1 MDFPKKQQQCLIPKY
16 LLDYLDEVNE
26 LHPDPSDLGGGDNIE
41 AGTGIEITGDETKTI
56 SIDDSIVAT
65 QEYVAEYVEE
75 HPGPQGPA
83 GPQGP
88 VGATGP
94 EGPQGPQGQQ
104 GEQGIQGET
113 GPAGAT
119 GPQGPAGPTGATGP
133 QGPAGQDGLTTSI
146 SVNGTTYTQS
156 SGLITLP
163 NYPTVNNNTITITQG
178 GVTKG
183 TFTLNQSSDS
193 TIALDSGSTPSN
205 MVTTNTAQ
213 DITSSKT
220 FVGNKKLAFKQN
232 ASNDVLGFTAYDLS
246 NNEYG
251 NLQINARSMK
261 INNVT
266 STKNFV
272 SLGNYKES
280 YISGVR
286 AEIGVR
292 VQADKTG
299 SASPASKNYIYP
311 RNFTNLPSTSDTFYI
326 PLCVNGN
333 YADDAGNINLSIPTV
348 PTTVSSFTND
358 AGYITQQALV
368 GYQTT
373 SNLVTSIS
381 SQSTDTQYPSA
392 KCVYDIV
399 GDIETLLAA
408 L

>member
-16 LLDYLDEVNE
+16 LLDYLGEVNE

-56 SIDDSIVAT
+56 SIDDSVVAT

-88 VGATGP
+88 KGDTG
-94 EGPQGPQGQQ
+94 EQGPQ

-193 TIALDSGSTPSN
+193 TIALDAGSAPSN

-266 STKNFV
+266 STKDFV
-272 SLGNYKES
+272 SLGNYKQTS
-280 YISGVR
+280 VSGAR
-286 AEIGVR
+286 AEVGVR

-299 SASPASKNYIYP
+299 SANPASKNFIYP
-311 RNFTNLPSTSDTFYI
+311 RNFANLPSTSDTFYI

-333 YADDAGNINLSIPTV
+333 YADNAGNISLTIPTV
-348 PTTVSSFTND
+348 PTNVSAFTND

-381 SQSTDTQYPSA
+381 AQSTDNQYPSA

>member
-1 MDFPKKQQQCLIPKY
+1 MDFPKKQQQSLIPKY
-16 LLDYLDEVNE
+16 LLDYLGEVNE

-41 AGTGIEITGDETKTI
+41 AGTGIKITGDETKTI
-56 SIDDSIVAT
+56 SIDEEIVAT
-65 QEYVAEYVEE
+65 QDYVQDYVEE

-88 VGATGP
+88 TGATGPQGEQGPVGATGP
-94 EGPQGPQGQQ
+94 EGPQG
-104 GEQGIQGET
+104 EQGIQ

-146 SVNGTTYTQS
+146 YVNGTTYTQS

-163 NYPTVNNNTITITQG
+163 NYPTVPTNY
-178 GVTKG
+178 
-183 TFTLNQSSDS
+183 
-193 TIALDSGSTPSN
+193 
-205 MVTTNTAQ
+205 VTTDTAQ

-220 FVGNKKLAFKQN
+220 FVGNKKLAFKQD
-232 ASNDVLGFTAYDLS
+232 ASNNVLGFTAYDLS

-251 NLQINARSMK
+251 NLQINSRSMK

-266 STKNFV
+266 STKDFV
-272 SLGNYKES
+272 SLGNYKQS
-280 YISGVR
+280 SVSGAR
-286 AEIGVR
+286 AEVGVR
-292 VQADKTG
+292 VQEDKTG
-299 SASPASKNYIYP
+299 SANPASKNFIYP
-311 RNFTNLPSTSDTFYI
+311 RNFANLPNTSDTFYI

-333 YADDAGNINLSIPTV
+333 YADNAGNISLTIPTV
-348 PTTVSSFTND
+348 PTNVSAFTND

-381 SQSTDTQYPSA
+381 SQSTDNQYPSA

>member
-16 LLDYLDEVNE
+16 LLDYLGEVNE

-56 SIDDSIVAT
+56 SIDDSVVAT

-88 VGATGP
+88 TGAT
-94 EGPQGPQGQQ
+94 GPQGPQGETGATGQTGPQ
-104 GEQGIQGET
+104 GEQGIQGIQGET

-133 QGPAGQDGLTTSI
+133 QGPAGQDGLTTSVT
-146 SVNGTTYTQS
+146 VNGTTYTQV
-156 SGLITLP
+156 SGNITLP
-163 NYPTVNNNTITITQG
+163 NYPTVPTNY
-178 GVTKG
+178 
-183 TFTLNQSSDS
+183 
-193 TIALDSGSTPSN
+193 
-205 MVTTNTAQ
+205 VTTDTAQ
-213 DITSSKT
+213 NITSSKT
-220 FVGNKKLAFKQN
+220 FVGNKKLLFKQN
-232 ASNDVLGFTAYDLS
+232 QSNDVLGFTAYDVQ
-246 NNEYG
+246 NREYG
-251 NLQINARSMK
+251 NLQINSRSMK

-266 STKNFV
+266 STKDFV

-280 YISGVR
+280 SVSGAR
-286 AEIGVR
+286 AEVGVR

-299 SASPASKNYIYP
+299 SANPASKNYIYP
-311 RNFTNLPSTSDTFYI
+311 RNFANLPSTSDTFYI

-333 YADDAGNINLSIPTV
+333 YADNAGNISLTIPTV
-348 PTTVSSFTND
+348 PTNVSAFTND
-358 AGYITQQALV
+358 AGYITQQSLV

-381 SQSTDTQYPSA
+381 SQSTDSQYPSA

-399 GDIETLLAA
+399 GDIESLLAA

>member
-16 LLDYLDEVNE
+16 LLDYLGEVNE

-41 AGTGIEITGDETKTI
+41 AGTGIEITGDDVKTI
-56 SIDDSIVAT
+56 SIDEEVVAT
-65 QEYVAEYVEE
+65 QEYVQDYVEE

-88 VGATGP
+88 TGAT
-94 EGPQGPQGQQ
+94 GPQGPQGEQ
-104 GEQGIQGET
+104 GIQGIQGET

-163 NYPTVNNNTITITQG
+163 NYPTVPTNY
-178 GVTKG
+178 
-183 TFTLNQSSDS
+183 
-193 TIALDSGSTPSN
+193 
-205 MVTTNTAQ
+205 VTTNTAQ

-220 FVGNKKLAFKQN
+220 FVGNKKLAFKQD
-232 ASNDVLGFTAYDLS
+232 ASNNVLGFTAYDLS

-280 YISGVR
+280 SVSGAR
-286 AEIGVR
+286 AEVGVR

-299 SASPASKNYIYP
+299 SANPASKNYIYP
-311 RNFTNLPSTSDTFYI
+311 RNFANLPSTSDTFYI

-333 YADDAGNINLSIPTV
+333 YADNAGNISIAIPTI
-348 PTTVSSFTND
+348 PTNVSSFTND

-381 SQSTDTQYPSA
+381 SQSTDNQYPSA